1 MSFRDASAS
10 DFVLRALIA
19 SEIAETCLEPALRS
33 DFVALA
39 GDWLAL
45 AAEVSE
51 DGPSPADPPAA

>member
-10 DFVLRALIA
+10 EFVLRALIA

-39 GDWLAL
+39 GDWLAR
-45 AAEVSE
+45 AAEASE
-51 DGPSPADPPAA
+51 DDQGSSDPSA